1 MLDAETRTA
10 ILRLHREGHGLRR
23 IARAL
28 GVSRNAVRRVLQ
40 TKSPE
45 VPRLE
50 RQGPLDEHLDL
61 IRELVV
67 VCEGN
72 LVRVGEKLADEG
84 IATGYSTLTRFCR
97 RHGIGRSKPK
107 PPAGRYVFEP
117 GEEMQ
122 HDTSPHDVTIGSKRM
137 RVQCA
142 SLVLCYS
149 RRLFAR
155 AYRRFRRFECR
166 AFLTEAIPYLGGAA
180 SRCIVDNTSVVR
192 AHGTGSNMVP
202 AAEMLALSKRFEFDF
217 VAHAIGDANRSARV
231 EGPFY
236 FIERNFY
243 PGRTFTSL
251 DDLNAQL
258 RAWCDKVNA
267 GPRKIDGQR
276 DVVPMELYAAEQHL
290 LSPLPLHIPTV
301 YELHG
306 RRVDAEGYVN
316 LHTNRYSVPSRLPNG
331 ETAVGRWL
339 EVRETLDA
347 IIVLDGH
354 DEVARH
360 ARVES
365 GLGKRLT
372 LEAHRDGRWRKRRV
386 EPAREEKLLAAAAPE
401 LAELAARL
409 RKRHGGQGLRPI
421 RRLHRMYLEYP
432 TACLIE
438 AARTALHYGL
448 LDLGRLEAMTLER
461 IRGDFFR
468 LPVEPP
474 LATTPAADEPHEE
487 EHDDGRRA
495 APAADEPEAPPGGG
509 DL

>member
-1 MLDAETRTA
+1 MLDLETRTA
-10 ILRLHREGHGLRR
+10 ILKLRREGHGAKT

-28 GVSRNAVRRVLQ
+28 KISRNAARRVIRSGRAEVCGLAR
-40 TKSPE
+40 PE
-45 VPRLE
+45 RL
-50 RQGPLDEHLDL
+50 GPHLDR
-61 IRELVV
+61 IRALHER
-67 VCEGN
+67 CQGN
-72 LVRVGEKLADEG
+72 LQRVWEELRAEVKVSYASVT
-84 IATGYSTLTRFCR
+84 AFCR
-97 RHGIGRSKPK
+97 RHEIGYTPK
-107 PPAGRYVFEP
+107 PPVGHYVFGP

-122 HDTSPHDVTIGSKRM
+122 HDTSPHDVTIGGKRM

-192 AHGTGSNMVP
+192 AHGTGSDMVP

-331 ETAVGRWL
+331 ETAVGRSL

-365 GLGKRLT
+365 GLGKRIT
-372 LEAHRDGRWRKRRV
+372 LEAHRDGRWRKRPV
-386 EPAREEKLLAAAAPE
+386 EPSREERLLVAAAPE
-401 LAELAARL
+401 LGELAARL

-432 TACLIE
+432 TTCLLD
-438 AARTALHYGL
+438 AVRTALHYGL

-474 LATTPAADEPHEE
+474 LATTPAPDEPHEE

>member
-1 MLDAETRTA
+1 MLDTETRTA

-40 TKSPE
+40 TKSTETPK
-45 VPRLE
+45 LE
-50 RQGPLDEHLDL
+50 RPGQLDEHLDL

-72 LVRVGEKLADEG
+72 LVRVGEKLADDG
-84 IATGYSTLTRFCR
+84 IEVGYSTLTRFCR
-97 RHGIGRSKPK
+97 RHSIGRAPK

-122 HDTSPHDVTIGSKRM
+122 HDTSPHDVTIGGKRV

-155 AYRRFRRFECR
+155 VYRRFRRFECR
-166 AFLTEAIPYLGGAA
+166 AFLTEAIVYLGGAA
-180 SRCIVDNTSVVR
+180 SHCMVDNTSVVR
-192 AHGTGSNMVP
+192 AHGTGRDMVP
-202 AAEMLALSKRFEFDF
+202 AAEMLALGKRFGFDF
-217 VAHAIGDANRSARV
+217 IAHEVGDANRSARV
-231 EGPFY
+231 EGPFN
-236 FIERNFY
+236 FVEKNFY
-243 PGRTFTSL
+243 PGRTFDSL
-251 DDLNAQL
+251 EDLNAQL

-276 DVVPMELYAAEQHL
+276 NVVPMELYAAEQHL

-301 YELHG
+301 YELHS

-339 EVRETLDA
+339 EVRETLEA
-347 IIVLDGH
+347 ILVLDGH

-360 ARVES
+360 DRLES
-365 GLGKRLT
+365 GLGKRVT
-372 LEAHRDGRWRKRRV
+372 LEAHRDSRRRKRRI
-386 EPAREEKLLAAAAPE
+386 EPCRQERLLAAAAPE

-432 TACLIE
+432 TPCLID

-468 LPVEPP
+468 LPIEPST
-474 LATTPAADEPHEE
+474 LPAPAPDDPHRE
-487 EHDDGRRA
+487 EHDDGRRTG
-495 APAADEPEAPPGGG
+495 PAADQPEAPPGRG

>member
-1 MLDAETRTA
+1 MLDTETRTA

-28 GVSRNAVRRVLQ
+28 CVSRNAVRRVLQ
-40 TKSPE
+40 AKTIE
-45 VPRLE
+45 VPKLE
-50 RQGPLDEHLDL
+50 RATQLDEHLEL
-61 IRELVV
+61 VRELVV

-72 LVRVGEKLADEG
+72 LVRVREKLADEG
-84 IATGYSTLTRFCR
+84 IEVGYATLTRFCR
-97 RHGIGRSKPK
+97 RHSIGRKPK

-122 HDTSPHDVTIGSKRM
+122 HDTSPHDVTIGGKRV

-155 AYRRFRRFECR
+155 VYRRFRRFECR

-180 SRCIVDNTSVVR
+180 SRCMVDNTSVVR
-192 AHGTGSNMVP
+192 AHGTGRDMVP
-202 AAEMLALSKRFEFDF
+202 AAEMLALSKRFEFKF
-217 VAHAIGDANRSARV
+217 IAHAIGDANRSARV

-243 PGRTFTSL
+243 PGRTFDSL

-301 YELHG
+301 YELHR

-339 EVRETLDA
+339 VVRETLEE

-354 DEVARH
+354 NEVARH

-365 GLGKRLT
+365 GRHKRVT
-372 LEAHRDGRWRKRRV
+372 LEEHRDGRWRKRRV
-386 EPAREEKLLAAAAPE
+386 EPSREERLLGAAAPE

-409 RKRHGGQGLRPI
+409 RKHHGGQGLRPM

-432 TACLIE
+432 TRCLID

-468 LPVEPP
+468 LPIEPAP
-474 LATTPAADEPHEE
+474 ASTPPPDEPHPEQ
-487 EHDDGRRA
+487 HDDGRRA
-495 APAADEPEAPPGGG
+495 APAADQPEASPDCG